1 MWWPI
6 STGWASATV
15 RPWPDGRG
23 PPGRTARVILTST
36 KLSHW
41 FPAGSTMAGLP
52 LIKKPFSQ
60 EDLDRF
66 LAPVAVT
73 AIPGS

>member
-1 MWWPI
+1 MADIDWVGVSDGAALARW
-6 STGWASATV
+6 SRTS
-15 RPWPDGRG
+15 RPD
-23 PPGRTARVILTST
+23 TRVILTST

-41 FPAGSTMAGLP
+41 FPAGNPMAGLP
-52 LIKKPFSQ
+52 LIRKPFSQ